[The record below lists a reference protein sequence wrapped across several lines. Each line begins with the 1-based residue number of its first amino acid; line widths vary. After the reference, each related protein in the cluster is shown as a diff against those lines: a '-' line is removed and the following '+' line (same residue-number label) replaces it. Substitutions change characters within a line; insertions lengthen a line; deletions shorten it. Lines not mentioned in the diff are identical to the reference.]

1 MLTMPHCILRG
12 RWASLLLAYLWV
24 LMAGLS
30 MAQTLQP
37 VPSLTARVIDKTGT
51 LDAAQVQSLETKLAE
66 FERLKGSQVVV
77 LLVPSSQPED
87 IASFAN
93 RVFNTW
99 KIGRAGVGDGLLIV
113 VAKNDRT
120 IRIEVSKTLEGAIPD
135 LVAKRVITELMTPSF
150 KRSDFYGG
158 IDDATNQ
165 IMVLIQ
171 GEALPEPAAST
182 RSSPAQNGFQWMDL
196 VVFLFIAVPVGAT
209 IARRALGNKLGSF
222 VTGGLVGLL
231 AMVVTSSLL
240 IAIAAGLVVMVFAFL
255 MNPGGFVSPYRD
267 RYDGGY
273 GGFGSGGG
281 WGSGSGVGGFGSSG
295 GGFSSGGGGDGGGG
309 GASGSW

>member
-12 RWASLLLAYLWV
+12 RWASLLLACLWV

-99 KIGRAGVGDGLLIV
+99 KIGRAGIGDGLLIV

-135 LVAKRVITELMTPSF
+135 LVAKRVISELMTPSF
-150 KRSDFYGG
+150 KRGDFYGG

-182 RSSPAQNGFQWMDL
+182 RLSPAQNGFQWMDL

-222 VTGGLVGLL
+222 VTGGLVGVL

-267 RYDGGY
+267 RYGGGY
-273 GGFGSGGG
+273 GGFGSGA
-281 WGSGSGVGGFGSSG
+281 GGFGSSG